1 MHSRINPRNVPEL
14 RAVRYDGM
22 NALQTGGAIGW
33 LKKVASGDVTA
44 DLPVIIP
51 EQGVS
56 IRYGSVT
63 KNTNTY

>member
-1 MHSRINPRNVPEL
+1 
-14 RAVRYDGM
+14 
-22 NALQTGGAIGW
+22 LQTGGAIGW

-44 DLPVIIP
+44 ELPVIIP